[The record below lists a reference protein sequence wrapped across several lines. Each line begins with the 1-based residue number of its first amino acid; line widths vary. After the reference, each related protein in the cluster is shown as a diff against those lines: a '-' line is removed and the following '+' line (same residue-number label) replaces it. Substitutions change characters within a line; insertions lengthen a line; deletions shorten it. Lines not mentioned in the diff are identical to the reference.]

1 MPDRICRLAGSY
13 YLLAAVALTMWLWRD
28 PASRVAAVNPYDA
41 DQFSWFLRYDA
52 TAVAHLRLPSLTSTG
67 MNAPHGFNLM
77 WNTPMLLPG
86 IVLAPVT
93 LLAGP
98 QTSLTLLLTLG
109 FAGSALAMFAVARAW
124 GASTLAAACA
134 GPVYGFSPA
143 LVQSALGHYD
153 LQFAVLPPLIV
164 DAALRIA
171 TGRAR
176 RFPGRRVPGSETRWG
191 TIGWGAWLGLAS
203 VVQIFFTEEVLFDSA
218 VAIVLILAVLAAS
231 RPRAIRESAG
241 RILAGAGT
249 AAATILALAGYP
261 LWEQFAG
268 PIREHGSPF
277 IPDYYEND
285 LAGFVRAP
293 GTLLLHTPGSA
304 AFAKA
309 FPGEL
314 PEYLAYLGWP
324 MLIVLAV
331 IAVLWWRR
339 LPVRVTA
346 VTFAVLSVASLGGT
360 LMADG
365 HQHSWF
371 ELPWFWVQS
380 LPIVGSVIPDRFS
393 ILADG
398 AAAALFAFGLDA
410 TRSRWTVRRAPDE
423 TVSAGA
429 GTAGRGLRR
438 HLGRLNPRW
447 VIAGVAI
454 VALAPLLPRP
464 LSAGALVP
472 PPAGWQQTFS
482 TLRLPASAPVLVVP
496 VPMSSFTEPLRWAA
510 DTGTPSSMIGG
521 YFTGP
526 NPLGQAAIDG
536 AGTPGAD
543 LYLNRMWTRPNGP
556 VALADTPGQTLLY
569 TAQIRRQLVATG
581 AAAVVA
587 DASPKSALGIYL
599 ISVLGRPALRTGAVL
614 AWRLDPR
621 Q

>member
-1 MPDRICRLAGSY
+1 MPDRTCRLAGSY

-52 TAVAHLRLPSLTSTG
+52 TAVAHLHLPSLISTG
-67 MNAPHGFNLM
+67 MNAPQGFNLM

-98 QTSLTLLLTLG
+98 QASLTLLLTLG

-134 GPVYGFSPA
+134 GFVYGFSPA
-143 LVQSALGHYD
+143 LIQSALGHYD

-176 RFPGRRVPGSETRWG
+176 TFRGRQTRWG
-191 TIGWGAWLGLAS
+191 TIGWGSWLGLAS
-203 VVQIFFTEEVLFDSA
+203 VAQIFFTEELLFDSA

-231 RPRAIRESAG
+231 RPRAVREAAG
-241 RILAGAGT
+241 RILAGAGV
-249 AAATILALAGYP
+249 AAVTVLVLAGYP

-277 IPDYYEND
+277 APDYYEND

-293 GTLLLHTPGSA
+293 GTLLLHTSGGA

-309 FPGEL
+309 SQGEL

-339 LPVRVTA
+339 LPVRVAA

-360 LMADG
+360 LMAGG
-365 HQHSWF
+365 HQHTWF
-371 ELPWFWVQS
+371 RLPWYWLQS
-380 LPIVGSVIPDRFS
+380 LPIAGSVIPDRFS

-410 TRSRWTVRRAPDE
+410 ARARWAPP
-423 TVSAGA
+423 
-429 GTAGRGLRR
+429 RY
-438 HLGRLNPRW
+438 LGRLDPRW

-472 PPAGWQQTFS
+472 PPAGWRQTFS
-482 TLRLPASAPVLVVP
+482 TLQLPAGAPVLVVP

-510 DTGTPSSMIGG
+510 DTGTPASMIGG

-543 LYLNRMWTRPNGP
+543 LYLNRLWTRPDGP
-556 VALADTPGQTLLY
+556 VTLADTPGQTLLY
-569 TAQIRRQLVATG
+569 TAQIRRQLAVTG

-614 AWRLDPR
+614 AWRLPPR

>member
-1 MPDRICRLAGSY
+1 MPNRTCRLAGAY

-52 TAVAHLRLPSLTSTG
+52 TAVAHLHLPSLTSTG

-124 GASTLAAACA
+124 GASTVAAACA
-134 GPVYGFSPA
+134 GFTYGFSPA

-176 RFPGRRVPGSETRWG
+176 TFRGREARWA
-191 TIGWGAWLGLAS
+191 TTGWGIWLGLAS
-203 VVQIFFTEEVLFDSA
+203 AAQIFFTEELLFDSA
-218 VAIVLILAVLAAS
+218 VAIALILAVLAAS
-231 RPRAIRESAG
+231 RPRAVRESAG
-241 RILAGAGT
+241 RILAGAG
-249 AAATILALAGYP
+249 AAAVTVLVLAGYP

-277 IPDYYEND
+277 APDYYEND

-309 FPGEL
+309 FQGEL

-339 LPVRVTA
+339 LPVRAAA
-346 VTFAVLSVASLGGT
+346 VTFAVLSVMSLGGT
-360 LMADG
+360 LMAGG

-371 ELPWFWVQS
+371 KLPWYWVQS
-380 LPIVGSVIPDRFS
+380 LPIAGSVIPDRFS

-410 TRSRWTVRRAPDE
+410 ARARWVLRRAPGDGE
-423 TVSAGA
+423 TAQPETAGE
-429 GTAGRGLRR
+429 GTASGLRFPLR
-438 HLGRLNPRW
+438 RLNPRW

-472 PPAGWQQTFS
+472 PPAGWRQTFS

-526 NPLGQAAIDG
+526 NSLGQAAIDG
-536 AGTPGAD
+536 AGTPEAD
-543 LYLNRMWTRPNGP
+543 LYLNRLWSRPNGP
-556 VALADTPGQTLLY
+556 VTLADTPGQSLLY
-569 TAQIRRQLVATG
+569 TAQIRRQLVAAG

-587 DASPKSALGIYL
+587 DARPESALGIYL
-599 ISVLGRPALRTGAVL
+599 TSVLGRPALRTGAVL
-614 AWRLDPR
+614 AWRLHPG